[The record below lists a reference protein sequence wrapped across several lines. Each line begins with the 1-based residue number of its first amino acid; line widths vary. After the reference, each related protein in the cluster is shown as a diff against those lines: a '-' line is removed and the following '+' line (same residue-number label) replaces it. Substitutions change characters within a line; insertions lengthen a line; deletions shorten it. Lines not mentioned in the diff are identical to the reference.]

1 MNATPTNTLA
11 FIPCRSASKRLQ
23 GKNFMPLAGR
33 PLVFRSIDT
42 ALRMGFKTV
51 VAPDT
56 EEALVILGAEYGDKI
71 TLFLRDQ
78 DLADGNHQLESWAA
92 AHESY
97 EQANPD
103 IYMNSHAVTEHPMPY
118 GIMFEPSSP
127 LRHERDI
134 HACLTGLNHFQ
145 SIGTVSRGERI
156 KAEKLQLVDGGG
168 MWKGSLDGRI
178 NFPGG
183 INDLVQFNGVCYA
196 ARRETILAQQL
207 WDKMG
212 THVVE
217 GQSFNIDTMDDFR
230 LAESWFLMREAGGPC
245 WPGT

>member
-11 FIPCRSASKRLQ
+11 FIPCRSQSKRLP

-42 ALRMGFKTV
+42 ALKMGFKTV

-56 EEALVILGAEYGDKI
+56 EEALVTLGKEYGDKI

-92 AHESY
+92 AHEVMFQDWKQDRKPGQMIQ
-97 EQANPD
+97 E
-103 IYMNSHAVTEHPMPY
+103 PY
-118 GIMFEPSSP
+118 YFGIMLEPSSP

-134 HACLTGLNHFQ
+134 QACLVGLNHFQ

-168 MWKGSLDGRI
+168 MWRGSLDGRI

-196 ARRETILAQQL
+196 ARREVILNQTL

-217 GQSFNIDTMDDFR
+217 GISFNIDTIEDFR
-230 LAESWFLMREAGGPC
+230 VAEAYIQHLRDISWEGPR
-245 WPGT
+245 